1 MTDEPVVAY
10 CVKCREK
17 REMQNPQPVYT
28 AAGTPGT
35 RGVCPVC
42 GTTMFRMGATPA
54 HEGLP
59 KPEVT
64 AHPARSRQGTREKQ
78 GASKSKRGSRLVIV
92 ESPAKARTV
101 GKFLGRDYV
110 VKASVGHVR
119 DLLRS
124 QLSVDVENDFAPK
137 YRVPK
142 EKRQVVNELK
152 AAVKNTDEVY
162 LATDPDREG
171 EAIAWHLM
179 EATGIDGRRARRVVF
194 HEITKNAVAEA
205 FAHPRSIDMH
215 RVNAQQARRI
225 LDRLV
230 GYKISP
236 LLWQNVRSR
245 TSAGRVQS
253 VALRLIVERERE
265 IMAFVPE
272 EYWSIEAELA
282 KRIPSRPT
290 FVAKLMKIRGEKVDL
305 KNEQD
310 THLIVEELERSTYVV
325 TDVRRGERKRR
336 PAPPFITSTLQQEA
350 SRRLGFIARRT
361 MRIAQQ
367 LYEGIDLDGQG
378 TVGLITYMRTDSTYV
393 AAVAQAEARDF
404 IARRYGKDY
413 LPSKAP
419 QYKTQAKGA
428 QEAHE
433 AIRPTSVF
441 REPSAVKPFL
451 TSEQF
456 RLYTLIWQ
464 RFVASQMAHAIY
476 DTMSVD
482 VIADSEWQFAHSR
495 LVSADQLSAIS
506 RHSKYLFRASGSQVK
521 FPGFLAVYEET
532 RDEDAAADEE
542 AGAILPDLEVGEIV
556 DLVQLMPEQ
565 HFTQPPPRYTE
576 ATLVRTLEEYGIGR
590 PSTYAPIISTIQ
602 DRGYVERIDRRLHPT
617 ELGFIVN
624 DLVVE
629 HFPDV
634 VNVGF
639 TAQMEEDLD
648 LIARGEREWVPVLRE
663 FYEPF
668 ERQVRL
674 AEQTMEKVPVGDQPT
689 GEKCEKCGH
698 DMIIKWGRY
707 GKFIACSN
715 FPTCR
720 NTKPYLEKI
729 GVTCPKCGG
738 DLVEKRSRKNRIF
751 YGCSNY
757 PECKFVSWKRP
768 LPQPCP
774 VCGGLLVVKNKQW
787 AQCINCQEQVAME
800 KLSDVGVSRPEK
812 SPEQKE
818 MEAIPE

>member
-1 MTDEPVVAY
+1 
-10 CVKCREK
+10 
-17 REMQNPQPVYT
+17 MQNPQPVYT
-28 AAGTPGT
+28 ATGTPGT

-59 KPEVT
+59 KPEVV
-64 AHPARSRQGTREKQ
+64 ARPAKSRRGPRGKKSP
-78 GASKSKRGSRLVIV
+78 SKSKRGGRLVIV

-110 VKASVGHVR
+110 VKASVGHIR

-179 EATGIDGRRARRVVF
+179 EATGIDGQRARRVVF

-282 KRIPSRPT
+282 KLIPSRPS
-290 FVAKLMKIRGEKVDL
+290 FIAKLMKIRGEKVDL

-325 TDVRRGERKRR
+325 ADVRRGERKRR
-336 PAPPFITSTLQQEA
+336 PAPPFITSTMQQEA
-350 SRRLGFIARRT
+350 SRRLGFTARRT
-361 MRIAQQ
+361 MRTAQQ
-367 LYEGIDLDGQG
+367 LYEGIDLGGQG
-378 TVGLITYMRTDSTYV
+378 TVGLITYMRTDSPYV
-393 AAVAQAEARDF
+393 AAVAQAEARDL
-404 IARRYGKDY
+404 IAQRYGKDY
-413 LPSKAP
+413 LPPKPP
-419 QYKTQAKGA
+419 QYKAQAKGA

-451 TSEQF
+451 TREQY

-464 RFVASQMAHAIY
+464 RFVASQMAPAIY

-482 VIADSEWQFAHSR
+482 VIADSEWQFAQSR

-506 RHSKYLFRASGSQVK
+506 RQPKYLFRASGSQIK

-542 AGAILPDLEVGEIV
+542 SGLILPDLDAGEIV

-602 DRGYVERIDRRLHPT
+602 DRGYVEQIERRLHPT

-629 HFPDV
+629 YFPDI

-668 ERQVRL
+668 EREVRL
-674 AEQTMEKVPVGDQPT
+674 AEQTMEKVSVADQPT

-715 FPTCR
+715 FPACR

-729 GVTCPKCGG
+729 GVTCPECGG
-738 DLVEKRSRKNRIF
+738 DLVEKRSRKGRLF

-757 PECKFVSWKRP
+757 PKCRFVSWRRP

-787 AQCINCQEQVAME
+787 AQCINCKEQVAME
-800 KLSDVGVSRPEK
+800 KLPDESESRPEK
-812 SPEQKE
+812 SPQQKE